1 MHMHAYLLIIF
12 IPVPIITMMVMA
24 YALRRTVEGHEDE
37 TGFHASTSGAPVMPP
52 PPALNSTY

>member
-52 PPALNSTY
+52 PPA